1 MVCRLKKSLYRYR
14 QALRQR
20 FLRFDEV
27 VTSFGFKEIIVDQCI
42 YLKVIENK
50 FIILVLYVNN
60 IFLVSNDISL
70 LHVKR
75 MLSKTFEMKDPGD
88 ASVVLGIEI
97 HRNRSRELWVLYI
110 DSCLKGS
117 IWLTIH
123 LVMLLLL

>member
-75 MLSKTFEMKDPGD
+75 MLSKTFEMKDLGD

-97 HRNRSRELWVLYI
+97 HRN
-110 DSCLKGS
+110 
-117 IWLTIH
+117 
-123 LVMLLLL
+123 